1 MPHASSTQ
9 HAPQSQSLVLVL
21 QVPRLVRM
29 HASDMSDIPEAS
41 AGDIVAMFGIECSSG
56 DTFTDG
62 SVRWRVA
69 VMRVNDQAIPEL
81 CLLQQR
87 NHMHRRASCLV
98 AAMPH
103 RLTLRPTGQKCILAW
118 RQPTITTA
126 LVQPS

>member
-1 MPHASSTQ
+1 MHQGTQ

-81 CLLQQR
+81 CMLQQR
-87 NHMHRRASCLV
+87 NHMHRGASCLV

-103 RLTLRPTGQKCILAW
+103 RLTLRPTTGQECILAW

-126 LVQPS
+126 LMQPS